1 MQAKRNGA
9 RPHARPNHAQDI
21 RDQAVVL
28 TFVLTLN
35 PDHLRIPDL
44 ARSLNAEPSD
54 FKRPDAV
61 ERAVR
66 DLVGVSLVVIDG
78 GQVQPTAAALRFIEI
93 IESGV

>member
-1 MQAKRNGA
+1 MHHKANGA
-9 RPHARPNHAQDI
+9 RSKRSTHAQDI

-28 TFVLTLN
+28 TFVLALN
-35 PDHLRIPDL
+35 PRHLTIPDL
-44 ARSLNAEPSD
+44 ARSLNAEPRD

-66 DLVGVSLVVIDG
+66 ELTGVGLVEIDSGLVR
-78 GQVQPTAAALRFIEI
+78 PTAAAIRFLQI

>member
-1 MQAKRNGA
+1 MHGKANGA
-9 RPHARPNHAQDI
+9 HPKRSNHAQDI

-35 PDHLRIPDL
+35 PRHLTIPQL
-44 ARSLNAEPSD
+44 ARSLNEDRRRFQRS
-54 FKRPDAV
+54 DAV

-66 DLVGVSLVVIDG
+66 DLVGVGLLQIDAGLVK
-78 GQVQPTAAALRFIEI
+78 PTAAAVRFLVL